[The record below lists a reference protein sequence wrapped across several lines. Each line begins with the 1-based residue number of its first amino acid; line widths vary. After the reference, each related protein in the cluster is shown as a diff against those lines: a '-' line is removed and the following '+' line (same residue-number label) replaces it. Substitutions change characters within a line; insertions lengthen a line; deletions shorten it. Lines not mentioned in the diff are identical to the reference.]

1 MLPCIS
7 DAAVLRIEFSP
18 FVFQILS
25 QLLELHS
32 DGLPDAYQA
41 LLQPI
46 LMAPLWMQRGNIPA
60 LTRLLRAVLEKGPNA
75 IVQGNHLPAIRDI
88 TRFLLDSKANDAYG
102 AEIVE
107 ALFQSI
113 PT

>member
-1 MLPCIS
+1 MPNGAL
-7 DAAVLRIEFSP
+7 EFSP

-32 DGLPDAYQA
+32 DGLPEAYQA

-60 LTRLLRAVLEKGPNA
+60 LTRLLRAVLQKGSN
-75 IVQGNHLPAIRDI
+75 IVVQGNHLTPIKDI
-88 TRFLLDSKANDAYG
+88 VRFLLESKANDSFG
-102 AEIVE
+102 CDIVE
-107 ALFQSI
+107 ALFQYM
-113 PT
+113 PV